1 MEVTVVT
8 RQQAMRGRW
17 TASRCAARPVDLLG
31 SGQQQKDLA
40 LAAEDPGQQCR

>member
-31 SGQQQKDLA
+31 SGVQDSSRRISL
-40 LAAEDPGQQCR
+40 